1 MLRRKLASEFLGTAI
16 LIATVVGS
24 GAMATNLSRDIGI
37 QLLINTIATVF
48 VLYIIITLLGPIS
61 GAHFNPVVTG
71 VEFFTKKIK
80 AKVFALYVVAQLA
93 GAATGAI
100 IANLMFDYSAIYI
113 SQKERSGANLLLGE
127 VVATAG
133 LILIILLAL
142 KQKKDKK
149 IARLV
154 AAWIGAA
161 YFFTSSTSFANPAAV
176 FGRMLSDTFSGIAP
190 RSAPLFILAEIVG
203 GLLGYLGFKALT
215 SQSKSPKSKS
225 GK

>member
-1 MLRRKLASEFLGTAI
+1 MLRRKLASEFLGTAT

-24 GAMATNLSRDIGI
+24 GAMATALSSDIGI

-71 VEFFTKKIK
+71 VEFFTQKIK
-80 AKVFALYVVAQLA
+80 GKVFALYVVAQLA

-100 IANLMFDYSAIYI
+100 VANLMFEYSAIYI
-113 SQKERSGANLLLGE
+113 SQKERTGANLLLGE

-142 KQKKDKK
+142 KQKEDKK

-203 GLLGYLGFKALT
+203 GLLGYLGFKALA
-215 SQSKSPKSKS
+215 SKAKS

>member
-1 MLRRKLASEFLGTAI
+1 MMRRKLASEFLGTAT

-24 GAMATNLSRDIGI
+24 GAMATALSNDIGI

-48 VLYIIITLLGPIS
+48 VLYILITLLGPIS

-71 VEFFTKKIK
+71 VDFFTKKIK
-80 AKVFALYVVAQLA
+80 GNEFVLYVIAQLA
-93 GAATGAI
+93 GAAVGAM
-100 IANLMFDYSAIYI
+100 IANLMFEYSAIYI
-113 SQKERSGANLLLGE
+113 SQKERTGANLLLGE
-127 VVATAG
+127 VIATAG
-133 LILIILLAL
+133 LILIIHLAL
-142 KQKKDKK
+142 KQKEDKK

-176 FGRMLSDTFSGIAP
+176 FGRIFSDTFSGIAP
-190 RSAPLFILAEIVG
+190 ASAPLFVLAEILG

-215 SQSKSPKSKS
+215 SKSKS

>member
-1 MLRRKLASEFLGTAI
+1 
-16 LIATVVGS
+16 
-24 GAMATNLSRDIGI
+24 
-37 QLLINTIATVF
+37 
-48 VLYIIITLLGPIS
+48 
-61 GAHFNPVVTG
+61 
-71 VEFFTKKIK
+71 
-80 AKVFALYVVAQLA
+80 
-93 GAATGAI
+93 
-100 IANLMFDYSAIYI
+100 MFEYSAIYI

-127 VVATAG
+127 VIATAG

-142 KQKKDKK
+142 KQKEDKK

-203 GLLGYLGFKALT
+203 ALLGYLGFKALT
-215 SQSKSPKSKS
+215 SKAKS

>member
-1 MLRRKLASEFLGTAI
+1 MLRRKLASEFLGTAT

-24 GAMATNLSRDIGI
+24 GAMATALSSDIGI

-61 GAHFNPVVTG
+61 GAHFNPIVTG
-71 VEFFTKKIK
+71 VELFTKKFK
-80 AKVFALYVVAQLA
+80 PKVFALYVVAQLA
-93 GAATGAI
+93 GAAVGAI

-113 SQKERSGANLLLGE
+113 SQKERTGANLLLGE

-142 KQKKDKK
+142 KQKEDKK

-176 FGRMLSDTFSGIAP
+176 FGRMFSDTFSGIAP
-190 RSAPLFILAEIVG
+190 SSAPLFVLAEIVG
-203 GLLGYLGFKALT
+203 GVLGYLGFKSLT
-215 SQSKSPKSKS
+215 SKAKS

>member
-1 MLRRKLASEFLGTAI
+1 MLRRKLASEFLGTAT
-16 LIATVVGS
+16 LLATVVGS
-24 GAMATNLSRDIGI
+24 GAMATSLSSDIGI

-61 GAHFNPVVTG
+61 GGHFNPVVTG
-71 VEFFTKKIK
+71 VEFFTKKVS
-80 AKVFALYVVAQLA
+80 AQVFALYVAAQLA
-93 GAATGAI
+93 GATAGAI
-100 IANLMFDYSAIYI
+100 VANLMFEYSAIYI
-113 SQKERSGANLLLGE
+113 SQNERSGANLLLGE

-142 KQKKDKK
+142 KQKEDKK

-154 AAWIGAA
+154 ATWIGAA

-176 FGRMLSDTFSGIAP
+176 SGRMLSDTFSGIAP
-190 RSAPLFILAEIVG
+190 RSAPLFILAEIIG
-203 GLLGYLGFKALT
+203 GVLGYLGFKALT
-215 SQSKSPKSKS
+215 TKSNSAKAKS

>member
-1 MLRRKLASEFLGTAI
+1 MLRRKLASEFLGTAT

-24 GAMATNLSRDIGI
+24 GAMATALSSDIGI

-80 AKVFALYVVAQLA
+80 GKVFALYVVAQLA
-93 GAATGAI
+93 GAATGAV
-100 IANLMFDYSAIYI
+100 IANLMFEYSAIYI
-113 SQKERSGANLLLGE
+113 SQKERTGANLLLGE

-142 KQKKDKK
+142 KQKEDKK

-161 YFFTSSTSFANPAAV
+161 YFFTSSTSFANPAATVGRIFSDSFAGIGPESVPV
-176 FGRMLSDTFSGIAP
+176 FVIAQLVGAGLGIV
-190 RSAPLFILAEIVG
+190 LARA
-203 GLLGYLGFKALT
+203 FAN
-215 SQSKSPKSKS
+215 SKKKKKS
-225 GK
+225 

>member
-1 MLRRKLASEFLGTAI
+1 MLRRQLASEFLGTAT

-24 GAMATNLSRDIGI
+24 GAMATALSSDIGI

-61 GAHFNPVVTG
+61 GAHFNPIVTG
-71 VEFFTKKIK
+71 VELFTKKISL
-80 AKVFALYVVAQLA
+80 KVFASYVAAQLA
-93 GAATGAI
+93 GAAVGAMV
-100 IANLMFDYSAIYI
+100 ANLMFDYSAIYI
-113 SQKERSGANLLLGE
+113 SQKERTGANLLLGE

-142 KQKKDKK
+142 KQKEDKK

-176 FGRMLSDTFSGIAP
+176 FGRIFSDTFSGIAP
-190 RSAPLFILAEIVG
+190 SSAPLFVLAEIAG
-203 GLLGYLGFKALT
+203 GVLGFLGFKALT
-215 SQSKSPKSKS
+215 SNGKS

>member
-1 MLRRKLASEFLGTAI
+1 
-16 LIATVVGS
+16 
-24 GAMATNLSRDIGI
+24 
-37 QLLINTIATVF
+37 
-48 VLYIIITLLGPIS
+48 
-61 GAHFNPVVTG
+61 
-71 VEFFTKKIK
+71 
-80 AKVFALYVVAQLA
+80 
-93 GAATGAI
+93 
-100 IANLMFDYSAIYI
+100 
-113 SQKERSGANLLLGE
+113 
-127 VVATAG
+127 

-142 KQKKDKK
+142 KQKEDKK

-190 RSAPLFILAEIVG
+190 RSVPLFILAEIVG

-215 SQSKSPKSKS
+215 SKAKS

>member
-1 MLRRKLASEFLGTAI
+1 
-16 LIATVVGS
+16 
-24 GAMATNLSRDIGI
+24 
-37 QLLINTIATVF
+37 LLINTIATVF

-80 AKVFALYVVAQLA
+80 GKVFALYVVAQLA

-100 IANLMFDYSAIYI
+100 VANLMFEYSAIYI

-127 VVATAG
+127 VIATAG

-142 KQKKDKK
+142 KQKEDKK

-203 GLLGYLGFKALT
+203 ALLGYLGFKALT
-215 SQSKSPKSKS
+215 SKAKS

>member
-1 MLRRKLASEFLGTAI
+1 MLRRKLASEFLGTAT

-24 GAMATNLSRDIGI
+24 GAMATSLSSDIGI

-48 VLYIIITLLGPIS
+48 VLYILITLLGPIS

-71 VEFFTKKIK
+71 VDFFTKKIK
-80 AKVFALYVVAQLA
+80 AAEFSLYVIAQLA
-93 GAATGAI
+93 GATIGAMV
-100 IANLMFDYSAIYI
+100 ANLMFDFSAIYI
-113 SQKERSGANLLLGE
+113 SQKERVGANLLLGE

-133 LILIILLAL
+133 LILIIHLAL
-142 KQKKDKK
+142 KQKEDKK

-176 FGRMLSDTFSGIAP
+176 FGRIFSDTFSGIAP
-190 RSAPLFILAEIVG
+190 KSAPLFVLAEIVG
-203 GLLGYLGFKALT
+203 GVLGYLGFIALT
-215 SQSKSPKSKS
+215 TKSKS

>member
-1 MLRRKLASEFLGTAI
+1 MLRRKLASEFLGTAT

-24 GAMATNLSRDIGI
+24 GAMATNLSSDVGI

-48 VLYIIITLLGPIS
+48 VLYILITLLGPIS

-71 VEFFTKKIK
+71 IDFFTKKIK
-80 AKVFALYVVAQLA
+80 AKTFAIYIAAQLA

-100 IANLMFDYSAIYI
+100 VANLMFEYSAIYI

-142 KQKKDKK
+142 KQKEDKK

-203 GLLGYLGFKALT
+203 GLLGYLGFKTLT
-215 SQSKSPKSKS
+215 SKTKS

>member
-1 MLRRKLASEFLGTAI
+1 MLRRKLASEFLGTAT

-24 GAMATNLSRDIGI
+24 GAMATALSSDIGI

-61 GAHFNPVVTG
+61 GAHFNPIVTG
-71 VEFFTKKIK
+71 VELFTKKIK
-80 AKVFALYVVAQLA
+80 PKLFALYVVAQLA
-93 GAATGAI
+93 GAAVGAI
-100 IANLMFDYSAIYI
+100 VANLMFDYSAIYI
-113 SQKERSGANLLLGE
+113 SQKERTGANLLLGE
-127 VVATAG
+127 VVATSG

-142 KQKKDKK
+142 KQKEDKK

-190 RSAPLFILAEIVG
+190 SSAPLFVLAEIVG
-203 GLLGYLGFKALT
+203 GVLGYLGFKALT
-215 SQSKSPKSKS
+215 SKAKS

>member
-1 MLRRKLASEFLGTAI
+1 MLRRKLASEFLGTAT

-24 GAMATNLSRDIGI
+24 GAMATALSSDIGI

-71 VEFFTKKIK
+71 VELFTKKIK
-80 AKVFALYVVAQLA
+80 AKVFALYVAAQLA
-93 GAATGAI
+93 GAAVGAMV
-100 IANLMFDYSAIYI
+100 ANLMFDYSAIYI
-113 SQKERSGANLLLGE
+113 SQKERTGSNLLLGE

-142 KQKKDKK
+142 RQKEDKK

-190 RSAPLFILAEIVG
+190 SSAPLFVLAEIIG
-203 GLLGYLGFKALT
+203 GVLGYLGFRALT
-215 SQSKSPKSKS
+215 TNAKS

>member
-1 MLRRKLASEFLGTAI
+1 MLRRKLASEFLGTAT

-24 GAMATNLSRDIGI
+24 GAMATNLSSDIGI

-80 AKVFALYVVAQLA
+80 AKVFVLYVVAQLA
-93 GAATGAI
+93 GAATGAVF
-100 IANLMFDYSAIYI
+100 ANLMFEYSAIDI
-113 SQKERSGANLLLGE
+113 SQRERSGANLLLGE
-127 VVATAG
+127 VIATAG
-133 LILIILLAL
+133 LILIIHLAL
-142 KQKKDKK
+142 NQKEEKK
-149 IARLV
+149 IPRLV

-176 FGRMLSDTFSGIAP
+176 FGRIFSDTFSGIAP
-190 RSAPLFILAEIVG
+190 SSAPLFILAEIIG
-203 GLLGYLGFKALT
+203 GMLGYLGFKALT
-215 SQSKSPKSKS
+215 TYEKS

>member
-1 MLRRKLASEFLGTAI
+1 MLRRKLASEFLGTAT

-24 GAMATNLSRDIGI
+24 GAMATALSNDIGI

-48 VLYIIITLLGPIS
+48 VLYILITLLGPIS

-71 VEFFTKKIK
+71 VDLFTKKIK
-80 AKVFALYVVAQLA
+80 AADFSLYVLAQLA
-93 GAATGAI
+93 GAAVGAMV
-100 IANLMFDYSAIYI
+100 ANLMFDFSAVYI
-113 SQKERSGANLLLGE
+113 SQKERTGVNLLLGE

-133 LILIILLAL
+133 LILIIHLAL
-142 KQKKDKK
+142 KQKEDKK

-154 AAWIGAA
+154 SAWIGAA

-176 FGRMLSDTFSGIAP
+176 FGRMFSDTFSGIAP
-190 RSAPLFILAEIVG
+190 VSAPLFVLAEILG

-215 SQSKSPKSKS
+215 NKLKS
-225 GK
+225 GE

>member
-1 MLRRKLASEFLGTAI
+1 MLRRKLASEFLGTAT

-24 GAMATNLSRDIGI
+24 GAMATALSNDIGI

-48 VLYIIITLLGPIS
+48 VLYILITLLGPIS

-71 VEFFTKKIK
+71 VDFFTKKIK
-80 AKVFALYVVAQLA
+80 GAEFSLYVVAQLA
-93 GAATGAI
+93 GATVGAMV
-100 IANLMFDYSAIYI
+100 ANLMFDFSAIYI
-113 SQKERSGANLLLGE
+113 SQKERAGANLLLGE

-133 LILIILLAL
+133 LILIIHLAL
-142 KQKKDKK
+142 KQKEDKK

-176 FGRMLSDTFSGIAP
+176 FGRIFSDTFSGIAP
-190 RSAPLFILAEIVG
+190 RSAPLFVLAEILG
-203 GLLGYLGFKALT
+203 GFLGYLGFNALT
-215 SQSKSPKSKS
+215 SKSKS